1 MQRTNRGLTAAVGG
15 IAALLVGTI
24 ASLLFLSP
32 AAAQALPSEAA
43 PPSCLDQTIKDE
55 LGAELRPR
63 GVQKRD
69 FLKDGKLALVARGG
83 LYGGDLTSSSWIA
96 GGAAELYLTEDFGLS
111 FSFDLTPVTLDLDE
125 PLAEFFGDD
134 RFERGMGYLAM
145 ANATWSPIHAK
156 AKMGGGIVHADI
168 LLFAGAGRLFHDS
181 VQGVSFDA
189 GLALDLFVSKI
200 FTVRLDVRDL
210 IAVQEVAA
218 ETRLTNN
225 LIATAGLVVWIPT
238 GLF

>member
-1 MQRTNRGLTAAVGG
+1 MQRTNWGLTAAVG
-15 IAALLVGTI
+15 
-24 ASLLFLSP
+24 F
-32 AAAQALPSEAA
+32 AAQLAWSMTAGSDRSTAFAQPLPSESA

-69 FLKDGKLALVARGG
+69 FLKDGHLALVARGG
-83 LYGGDLTSSSWIA
+83 LFGGDLTSSSWIA

-111 FSFDLTPVTLDLDE
+111 FSFDLTPITLDLDE
-125 PLAEFFGDD
+125 PLAQFFGDD
-134 RFERGMGYLAM
+134 RFERGMGYLAL
-145 ANATWSPIHAK
+145 ANAVWSPIHAK
-156 AKMGGGIVHADI
+156 AKMGGGIVHADV

-189 GLALDLFVSKI
+189 GMALDLFVSKVV
-200 FTVRLDVRDL
+200 TVRFDLRDV
-210 IAVQEVAA
+210 IAIQEVAA

-225 LIATAGLVVWIPT
+225 LVATAGLVVWIPT

>member
-1 MQRTNRGLTAAVGG
+1 MAHSFDRGVRIWYRSLSAAV
-15 IAALLVGTI
+15 
-24 ASLLFLSP
+24 
-32 AAAQALPSEAA
+32 AQSLPSEAP

-63 GVQKRD
+63 GVQKRN

-83 LYGGDLTSSSWIA
+83 LYGGDLTSSGWLA
-96 GGAAELYLTEDFGLS
+96 GGALELFLTEDLGFEL
-111 FSFDLTPVTLDLDE
+111 SFDLTPISLDLDE

-134 RFERGMGYLAM
+134 RFEPGMGYLAL
-145 ANATWSPIHAK
+145 ANVIWSPIHAK
-156 AKMGGGIVHADI
+156 AKMGGGIVHADV

-181 VQGVSFDA
+181 IQGVSFDA
-189 GLALDLFVSKI
+189 GLALDLFVSR
-200 FTVRLDVRDL
+200 FVTVRLDARNL
-210 IAVQEVAA
+210 LAVQEVAA

>member
-1 MQRTNRGLTAAVGG
+1 MAPIVAAIVWAAAVS
-15 IAALLVGTI
+15 T
-24 ASLLFLSP
+24 
-32 AAAQALPSEAA
+32 AAAQPLPSEAP

-69 FLKDGKLALVARGG
+69 FLKDGKLALVGRGG
-83 LYGGDLTSSSWIA
+83 LYGGDLTSSSWLA
-96 GGAAELYLTEDFGLS
+96 GGALELFPTEDLGFEL
-111 FSFDLTPVTLDLDE
+111 SFDLTPIRLDLDE

-134 RFERGMGYLAM
+134 RFEPGMGYLAL
-145 ANATWSPIHAK
+145 ANILWSPIHAK
-156 AKMGGGIVHADI
+156 VKVGGGIVHADMM
-168 LLFAGAGRLFHDS
+168 LFAGAGRLFHDS

-189 GLALDLFVSKI
+189 GMALDLFVSKI
-200 FTVRLDVRDL
+200 ATVRLDARNL
-210 IAVQEVAA
+210 IAIQEAAA

-225 LIATAGLVVWIPT
+225 LIATAGLVLWIPT